1 MWQILLQQSL
11 SWTEVHRVE
20 WKKPSPAPGSNELER
35 AHPEVTLLEPALQPS
50 GPLSSVKHL
59 TSMQS
64 LIVFSS
70 EGTSMALR
78 GLSDFCKIT
87 AQCSPAWA
95 GWDPAFLASTL
106 SASPPRAWP
115 ECPFLL
121 PHTTRPSDTHRGN

>member
-64 LIVFSS
+64 LIAFSS

-78 GLSDFCKIT
+78 
-87 AQCSPAWA
+87 
-95 GWDPAFLASTL
+95 
-106 SASPPRAWP
+106 
-115 ECPFLL
+115 
-121 PHTTRPSDTHRGN
+121 